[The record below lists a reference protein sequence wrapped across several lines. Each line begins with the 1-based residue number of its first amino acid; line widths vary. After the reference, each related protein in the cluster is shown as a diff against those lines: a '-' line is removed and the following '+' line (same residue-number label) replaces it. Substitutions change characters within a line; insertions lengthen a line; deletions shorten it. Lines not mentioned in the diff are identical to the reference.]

1 MILQSILDI
10 IESVAPRGQQEAWDN
25 SGLQVGDT
33 GADIQAALLTTD
45 VTETV
50 VNEAISLGCNLI
62 LSHHP
67 LIFHG
72 LKHLTGTTPQERC
85 VERCV
90 RHGIAV
96 YSSHTAMDKYLHG
109 VSGRMAEKLGITE
122 YRILIPDSEEIGLGV
137 IGNLAEPMPVMDFI
151 RHVKH
156 VFGAEWVRY
165 TNGRSTQIRTVALC
179 GGAGAEFMEEAIR
192 QGADVYV
199 SADFKYHEM
208 QAADGRI
215 VAIDMDHW
223 VSEHF
228 TREIFEQLLH
238 GKVKT
243 HISRADGSPIHC
255 I

>member
-1 MILQSILDI
+1 
-10 IESVAPRGQQEAWDN
+10 
-25 SGLQVGDT
+25 
-33 GADIQAALLTTD
+33 
-45 VTETV
+45 
-50 VNEAISLGCNLI
+50 
-62 LSHHP
+62 
-67 LIFHG
+67 
-72 LKHLTGTTPQERC
+72 
-85 VERCV
+85 
-90 RHGIAV
+90 
-96 YSSHTAMDKYLHG
+96 MDKYLHG

-137 IGNLAEPMPVMDFI
+137 IGNLAEPMPVIDFI
-151 RHVKH
+151 RHVKQ

-179 GGAGAEFMEEAIR
+179 GGAGAEFMEEAIQ
-192 QGADVYV
+192 QGADAYV